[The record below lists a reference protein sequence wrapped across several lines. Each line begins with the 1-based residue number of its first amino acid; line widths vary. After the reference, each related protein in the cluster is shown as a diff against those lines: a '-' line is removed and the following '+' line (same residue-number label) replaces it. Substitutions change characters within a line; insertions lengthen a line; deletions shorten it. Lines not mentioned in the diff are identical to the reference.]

1 MIVDKK
7 YLKSNPNHV
16 FVFGDNLVRRG
27 TGGAAALRYEPN
39 TYGFITKKYPNNKLE
54 SFYNTNEYI
63 PIFEI
68 EFKKLI
74 KIIKDNPTK
83 TFLISK
89 LGSGLANRF
98 GIFEKVIEPNIRKL
112 IRYPNV
118 KLLF

>member
-1 MIVDKK
+1 M
-7 YLKSNPNHV
+7 
-16 FVFGDNLVRRG
+16 FGDNLVRRG
-27 TGGAAALRYEPN
+27 TGGAAALRHEPN
-39 TYGFITKKYPNNKLE
+39 TYGFITKKYPDNQLE
-54 SFYNTNEYI
+54 SFYKVDEYI
-63 PIFEI
+63 QMFEL

-98 GIFEKVIEPNIRKL
+98 GIYEKVIEPNIRKL